1 MPHRLWSYPRARL
14 ITRRTSLLFAFM
26 VASLSFRKGWP
37 GKAESRFPCRSGAGH
52 LYRIAHDPHRQCPS
66 CISQISAICQKRG
79 RSFTP
84 LPLDS
89 LYPGSL
95 PASSHSP
102 KISER
107 LGSCPYSW
115 EILSR
120 PCPLD
125 TSRTPYRTS
134 GLPAGAELSSESK
147 DIIASTNP
155 KCPDTFEYNRT
166 TQLHDYGATWLR
178 KGKNKGSHRCSDRW
192 RDHAGSTSIEF
203 STVDRD

>member
-1 MPHRLWSYPRARL
+1 MNWNPIFHA
-14 ITRRTSLLFAFM
+14 AA
-26 VASLSFRKGWP
+26 ASVTY
-37 GKAESRFPCRSGAGH
+37 AESPMIHIGNIRAVFPGFRPK
-52 LYRIAHDPHRQCPS
+52 R
-66 CISQISAICQKRG
+66 QKRRRG
-79 RSFTP
+79 AKP
-84 LPLDS
+84 LLLDS

-95 PASSHSP
+95 PASSLSP

-115 EILSR
+115 EILSQ

-134 GLPAGAELSSESK
+134 GLPAGAEPSFESK

-166 TQLHDYGATWLR
+166 TQLHGYEATWLR
-178 KGKNKGSHRCSDRW
+178 KGKNTGSHRCSDRW

>member
-1 MPHRLWSYPRARL
+1 M
-14 ITRRTSLLFAFM
+14 
-26 VASLSFRKGWP
+26 SFRQGWP

-166 TQLHDYGATWLR
+166 TQLHGYGATWLR
-178 KGKNKGSHRCSDRW
+178 KGKN
-192 RDHAGSTSIEF
+192 RDHIAVQTVGAITPGAPALNSVRSTEIETSQFEQSSIKE
-203 STVDRD
+203 RQLEKA

>member
-1 MPHRLWSYPRARL
+1 MNRNPVFHAA
-14 ITRRTSLLFAFM
+14 T
-26 VASLSFRKGWP
+26 ASVTY
-37 GKAESRFPCRSGAGH
+37 AESPMIHIGNIRAVFPRFRPKR
-52 LYRIAHDPHRQCPS
+52 
-66 CISQISAICQKRG
+66 QKRE
-79 RSFTP
+79 RSAKP

-95 PASSHSP
+95 PASSLSP

-134 GLPAGAELSSESK
+134 GLPAGAEPSFESK
-147 DIIASTNP
+147 GIIASANP

-166 TQLHDYGATWLR
+166 TQLPSYMTTALHSYAWGR
-178 KGKNKGSHRCSDRW
+178 IRGSFRCPDR
-192 RDHAGSTSIEF
+192 RHDHAGSISIEF
-203 STVDRD
+203 SMVDRD

>member
-1 MPHRLWSYPRARL
+1 MTHIGNVQAVFLRF
-14 ITRRTSLLFAFM
+14 RRYA
-26 VASLSFRKGWP
+26 K
-37 GKAESRFPCRSGAGH
+37 
-52 LYRIAHDPHRQCPS
+52 
-66 CISQISAICQKRG
+66 KRG

-166 TQLHDYGATWLR
+166 TQLHSYMATELHGYA
-178 KGKNKGSHRCSDRW
+178 KGRI
-192 RDHAGSTSIEF
+192 RDHIAVQTVGAITPGAPALNSVRSTEIETSQFEQSSIKE
-203 STVDRD
+203 RQLEKA

>member
-1 MPHRLWSYPRARL
+1 MNRNPDFHAAAAPVTYTESLMTHIGNVQAVFLRF
-14 ITRRTSLLFAFM
+14 RRYA
-26 VASLSFRKGWP
+26 
-37 GKAESRFPCRSGAGH
+37 
-52 LYRIAHDPHRQCPS
+52 
-66 CISQISAICQKRG
+66 KRG

-134 GLPAGAELSSESK
+134 GLPAGAEPSYESET
-147 DIIASTNP
+147 IIASTNP
-155 KCPDTFEYNRT
+155 KYPDAFENYQDMGLWPIGPYRHKPT
-166 TQLHDYGATWLR
+166 ELH
-178 KGKNKGSHRCSDRW
+178 SHPT
-192 RDHAGSTSIEF
+192 A
-203 STVDRD
+203 